1 MREFVGAAWRLQGVV
16 EASREAGGGRS
27 REEVDGARGRARQA
41 RARVLLAREEDD
53 RGGSGGGLGQ
63 REELGRAGKQVS
75 GPGGRLPFYFCSV
88 LFFLII
94 VFYLFQSVL
103 I

>member
-1 MREFVGAAWRLQGVV
+1 MRGPGVRGRLRGIGR
-16 EASREAGGGRS
+16 ESGEAGGGQQGGG
-27 REEVDGARGRARQA
+27 GARACRRASGTRPRPPVQGGRRQ
-41 RARVLLAREEDD
+41 
-53 RGGSGGGLGQ
+53 GGCGGGLGQ

>member
-1 MREFVGAAWRLQGVV
+1 MAESTEKIL
-16 EASREAGGGRS
+16 GGR
-27 REEVDGARGRARQA
+27 
-41 RARVLLAREEDD
+41 
-53 RGGSGGGLGQ
+53 RGGKRRGGERSTVAAAIGVGGGGLGQ